1 MATYKVEEIEG
12 IGPAL
17 GEKLRAAGINTV
29 DKLLEKAATKK
40 QRQSL
45 AEETG
50 ISEKQIL
57 KFTNMADLFR
67 LNGVGQEYAELLEV
81 AGVDTVPEL
90 AQRNAANLTAK
101 MEEVNASKNLTR
113 KTPSDSEV
121 ENGLRKQ
128 KNYPGSSNIKTQTGT
143 EGNTYSFPTFP
154 PPARNSAKHCA

>member
-12 IGPAL
+12 IGPVL

-29 DKLLEKAATKK
+29 DKLLENAATKK

-101 MEEVNASKNLTR
+101 MEEVNEAKNLTR
-113 KTPSDSEV
+113 KTPSATEV
-121 ENGLRKQ
+121 EKWIAQ
-128 KNYPGSSNIKTQTGT
+128 
-143 EGNTYSFPTFP
+143 
-154 PPARNSAKHCA
+154 AKELQRVIEY

>member
-12 IGPAL
+12 IGPVL
-17 GEKLRAAGINTV
+17 GEKLRTAGINTV
-29 DKLLEKAATKK
+29 DKLLENAATKK

-90 AQRNAANLTAK
+90 AQRNATNLTAK
-101 MEEVNASKNLTR
+101 MEEVNAAKNLTR
-113 KTPSDSEV
+113 KTPSAAEV
-121 ENGLRKQ
+121 EKWIAQ
-128 KNYPGSSNIKTQTGT
+128 
-143 EGNTYSFPTFP
+143 
-154 PPARNSAKHCA
+154 AKELPRVIEY

>member
-12 IGPAL
+12 IGPVL

-29 DKLLEKAATKK
+29 DKLLENAATKK

-90 AQRNAANLTAK
+90 AQRNATNLTAK
-101 MEEVNASKNLTR
+101 MEEVNEAKNLTR
-113 KTPSDSEV
+113 KTPSATEV
-121 ENGLRKQ
+121 EKWIAQ
-128 KNYPGSSNIKTQTGT
+128 
-143 EGNTYSFPTFP
+143 
-154 PPARNSAKHCA
+154 AKELPRVIEY

>member
-12 IGPAL
+12 IGPVL

-101 MEEVNASKNLTR
+101 MEEVNEAKNLTR
-113 KTPSDSEV
+113 KTPSATEV
-121 ENGLRKQ
+121 EKWIAQ
-128 KNYPGSSNIKTQTGT
+128 
-143 EGNTYSFPTFP
+143 
-154 PPARNSAKHCA
+154 AKELPRVIEY

>member
-12 IGPAL
+12 IGPVL

-29 DKLLEKAATKK
+29 DKLLENAATKK

-57 KFTNMADLFR
+57 KFANMADLFR

-101 MEEVNASKNLTR
+101 MEEVNEAKNLTR
-113 KTPSDSEV
+113 KTPSATEV
-121 ENGLRKQ
+121 EKWIAQ
-128 KNYPGSSNIKTQTGT
+128 
-143 EGNTYSFPTFP
+143 
-154 PPARNSAKHCA
+154 AKELPRVIEY

>member
-12 IGPAL
+12 IGPVL

-40 QRQSL
+40 QRLSL

-57 KFTNMADLFR
+57 KFANMADLFR

-101 MEEVNASKNLTR
+101 MEEVNEAKNLTR
-113 KTPSDSEV
+113 KTPSATEV
-121 ENGLRKQ
+121 EKWIAQ
-128 KNYPGSSNIKTQTGT
+128 
-143 EGNTYSFPTFP
+143 
-154 PPARNSAKHCA
+154 AKELPRVIEY